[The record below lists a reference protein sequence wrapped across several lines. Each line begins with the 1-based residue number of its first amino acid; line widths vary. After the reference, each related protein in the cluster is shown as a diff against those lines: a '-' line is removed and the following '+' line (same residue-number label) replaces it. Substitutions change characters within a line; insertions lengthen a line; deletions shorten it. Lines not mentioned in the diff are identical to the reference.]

1 MRSEAAPRAGA
12 SSWQSSPRLV
22 RRKEGWLCTSALWPW
37 QAPAVLLLLCQHL
50 AELPGSHH
58 QLGSRPPFAR
68 APAAP
73 CHGWMA
79 ALSDW
84 TPAASCTQGRPS
96 LVPAATQGCLC
107 GQGGIWQGVQ
117 VVLLH
122 SRDTTSLASLPPWCT
137 GFCASSRPE
146 AVPSCSLSPLPAR
159 KHKRFCFYCL
169 GIQQNPLLFP
179 REKSECWEQQWV
191 HMGPALL
198 PRTIPPIRCHQG
210 WKGGLC
216 PWWEPLGIQKIF
228 RT

>member
-1 MRSEAAPRAGA
+1 MAG
-12 SSWQSSPRLV
+12 WQPCLT
-22 RRKEGWLCTSALWPW
+22 E
-37 QAPAVLLLLCQHL
+37 
-50 AELPGSHH
+50 H
-58 QLGSRPPFAR
+58 QLPPAPKAGPAWSLLPPRGVSVGRVGS
-68 APAAP
+68 
-73 CHGWMA
+73 
-79 ALSDW
+79 
-84 TPAASCTQGRPS
+84 GR
-96 LVPAATQGCLC
+96 G
-107 GQGGIWQGVQ
+107 WQGVQ
-117 VVLLH
+117 AVLLH

-169 GIQQNPLLFP
+169 GIQLNPLLFP

-216 PWWEPLGIQKIF
+216 P
-228 RT
+228 